1 MGLASPGGERSLSA
15 LQDRRITLCYSVIRV
30 TQAATANPPYS
41 ILSYSAGL
49 RGCAMELS
57 LLLPAVNGVLCR
69 VAMSPAAGQ
78 GVVFAAAAGSPWL
91 FSARMEGGWP
101 MTLVDGGAA
110 SR

>member
-1 MGLASPGGERSLSA
+1 LIRLIKTEGLTG
-15 LQDRRITLCYSVIRV
+15 
-30 TQAATANPPYS
+30 NPPYS

-78 GVVFAAAAGSPWL
+78 GVVFAAAAGSHGCQRPH
-91 FSARMEGGWP
+91 GGR
-101 MTLVDGGAA
+101 LADDAVDDGAA
-110 SR
+110 SRRLGAL